1 MKPNI
6 CFTFKIHQSS
16 QLRLYRFFDIGKD
29 SHYYDDF
36 ANRSA
41 MRKSASR
48 SYLPMNELL
57 MRLIKE
63 TKGKV
68 KVNLAISGSALKA
81 MDRYCPELL
90 DSFSALSATGCVE
103 FVSLPFYHS
112 MAAIQN
118 KDEFAHQIEK
128 HKDLLKQYFGVE
140 PTSFVNTD
148 MVYSDEIG
156 AMVNSLGFNTLLT
169 EGSRQNLGWRSPD
182 YVYKSVFAPKLKL
195 LLRNPGLSDDISLR
209 FEDRNWNEWPLDAD
223 KYYDWL
229 CKAADGQ
236 VVNLC
241 MNYKVFG
248 EYHAVDTGIFNF
260 IETLMR
266 KIALGDVFNMA
277 TLSEASKCKA
287 VDTLSVPDPISCE
300 DEERD
305 MSKWLGNELQQDAFN
320 KLYSLREKIALSN
333 LPQLWEDFG
342 HLQESDHFYNMST
355 KFFSDAAPH
364 RYINPYD
371 TPYEAFI
378 NYMNVLSDFSIRVNE
393 EINQE

>member
-1 MKPNI
+1 MKPSI
-6 CFTFKIHQSS
+6 CFTFKIHQSA

-41 MRKSASR
+41 MRKSANQ

-57 MRLIKE
+57 LRLIKE

-68 KVNLAISGSALKA
+68 KVNFVISGSALMA

-90 DSFSALSATGCVE
+90 DSFAALASTGCVE
-103 FVSLPFYHS
+103 FLSMPFYHS
-112 MAAIQN
+112 MVAIQDKN
-118 KDEFAHQIEK
+118 ELLHQIDK
-128 HKDLLKQYFGVE
+128 HKKLLQKLFNVE
-140 PTSFVNTD
+140 PTTFVNTD
-148 MVYSDEIG
+148 MVYSDDIG
-156 AMVNSLGFNTLLT
+156 AMVNSLGFNTMLV
-169 EGSRQNLGWRSPD
+169 EGSKPALGWRSPD

-209 FEDRNWNEWPLDAD
+209 FEDRNWSEWPLDAD
-223 KYYDWL
+223 KYYGWL
-229 CKAADGQ
+229 CQSSSAQ

-248 EYHAVDTGIFNF
+248 EYHPAESGIFAF
-260 IETLMR
+260 AEALLR
-266 KIALGDVFNMA
+266 RIANGGEFNMSTVSDA
-277 TLSEASKCKA
+277 AKNKA
-287 VDTLSVPDPISCE
+287 VDVFSAPDAISCE

-342 HLQESDHFYNMST
+342 HLQESDHFYNMNT
-355 KFFSDAAPH
+355 KFFSDAGPH
-364 RYINPYD
+364 RHVNPYD

-378 NYMNVLSDFSIRVNE
+378 NYMNVLSDFAIRVDE
-393 EINQE
+393 EISQK